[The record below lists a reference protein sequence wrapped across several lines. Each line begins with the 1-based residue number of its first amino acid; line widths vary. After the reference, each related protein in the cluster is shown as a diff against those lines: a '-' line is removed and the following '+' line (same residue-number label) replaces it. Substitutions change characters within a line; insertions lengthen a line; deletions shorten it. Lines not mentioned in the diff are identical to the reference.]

1 MKRPDNLIGRI
12 RYYGLT
18 LAEIAAQCA
27 EQGIPMFYEIDI
39 RLRNM
44 TVYFGGLGSVQQSYS
59 AEIMNENQLNRFEA
73 NIYAEM
79 TIRGEE
85 ETA

>member
-1 MKRPDNLIGRI
+1 MKRPENLIGRI

-27 EQGIPMFYEIDI
+27 EQSIPMFYEIDI

-44 TVYFGGLGSVQQSYS
+44 TVYFGSLGDIKRSYT
-59 AEIMNENQLNRFEA
+59 AELMNNQELNRFEA

>member
-44 TVYFGGLGSVQQSYS
+44 TVYFGSLGDLKQSYT
-59 AEIMNENQLNRFEA
+59 AELMNNQELNRFEA

-85 ETA
+85 EPA